1 MMRGSLA
8 QMMQQAQKMQEDLRR
23 AQEEIAMIE
32 VQGQAGGGMV
42 RVTLDGRHQARGVK
56 IERSLLG
63 NDPEMLEDLITAAFN
78 DAVNRVAEA
87 TQSRMSQVAGGL
99 DLPPG
104 FKLPF

>member
-1 MMRGSLA
+1 MRGSLGGL
-8 QMMQQAQKMQEDLRR
+8 MQQAQKMQDDLRR
-23 AQEEIAMIE
+23 AQEEIANIE

-42 RVTLDGRHQARGVK
+42 RVTLNGRHQARRVV
-56 IERSLLG
+56 IERTLLTD
-63 NDPEMLEDLITAAFN
+63 DPEMLEGLITAAFN

-87 TQSRMSQVAGGL
+87 TASKMGEVAGGF

>member
-1 MMRGSLA
+1 MRGSLA
-8 QMMQQAQKMQEDLRR
+8 QMMQQAQKMQEDLQR

-32 VQGQAGGGMV
+32 VHGQAGGGMV
-42 RVTLDGRHQARGVK
+42 RVTLDGRHQARQVK

-63 NDPEMLEDLITAAFN
+63 DDPEMLEDLITAAFN

>member
-1 MMRGSLA
+1 MRGSLGGL
-8 QMMQQAQKMQEDLRR
+8 MQQAQKMQDDLRR

-32 VQGQAGGGMV
+32 VEGQAGGGMV
-42 RVTLDGRHQARGVK
+42 RVTLDGRHQARRVS
-56 IERSLLG
+56 IERSLLAD
-63 NDPEMLEDLITAAFN
+63 DPEMLEGLITAAFN

-87 TQSRMSQVAGGL
+87 TSAKMGQVAGGL